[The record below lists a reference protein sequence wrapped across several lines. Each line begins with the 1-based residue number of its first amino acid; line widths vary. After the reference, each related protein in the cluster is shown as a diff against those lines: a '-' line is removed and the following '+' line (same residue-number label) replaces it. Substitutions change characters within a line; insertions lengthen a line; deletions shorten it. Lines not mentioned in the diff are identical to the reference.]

1 VDPDCFL
8 IFPCPPA
15 KKDPTMIRY
24 GRAGGLDMIRGH
36 AKLEMAP
43 TDLAATPVSVLLTD
57 LRGAIY
63 SDGLPAGAL
72 SGDAGGR
79 IFRFRNAAART
90 EGGMYAVKIKRNRD
104 GVTYTFSF
112 TSYGDL
118 SAATDENMRLHFYV
132 GTDDAAASDGRI
144 FVTLDAPWR
153 QTPNGWRAPKDH

>member
-24 GRAGGLDMIRGH
+24 GRAGDLDMFRGH

-43 TDLAATPVSVLLTD
+43 TDLTVTPVGVLLSN
-57 LRGAIY
+57 LGGPIY

-72 SGDAGGR
+72 TGDPNGR
-79 IFRFRNAAART
+79 TFRFRNPDART
-90 EGGMYAVKIKRNRD
+90 GGGMYALKIKRNLD
-104 GVTYTFSF
+104 KISYTFSF

-118 SAATDENMRLHFYV
+118 SGATDENMRLHFYV
-132 GTDDAAASDGRI
+132 GNDPDAASEGRI
-144 FVTLDAPWR
+144 FVTLDAPWKR
-153 QTPNGWRAPKDH
+153 TPNGWRAPKDH